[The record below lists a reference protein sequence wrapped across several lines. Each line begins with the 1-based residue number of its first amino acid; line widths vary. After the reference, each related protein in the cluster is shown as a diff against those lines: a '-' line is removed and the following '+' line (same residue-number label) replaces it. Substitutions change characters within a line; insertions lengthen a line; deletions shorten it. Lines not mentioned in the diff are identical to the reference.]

1 MWSGAR
7 NSEGEILGGLGER
20 GERKGDFSR
29 RGGIYKNVFFLG
41 GRDECED
48 ANEVNDSFSRWV
60 LGSEESAA

>member
-29 RGGIYKNVFFLG
+29 RGGIYKNVFF
-41 GRDECED
+41 
-48 ANEVNDSFSRWV
+48 W
-60 LGSEESAA
+60 EEETSVRMLMR